1 MKELINKIENSN
13 FLNNEQK
20 TMMIDSISVGGS
32 VSVDIRKVQTEL
44 KLAILE
50 ILFVNN
56 EPLTITEIAD
66 NFALKNGYCYTV
78 QKFAALARQLVAM
91 GLVNRNTI
99 ITGNSIIVKGKR
111 YPEEIAK
118 FSFIKAWQIK
128 NNVI

>member
-1 MKELINKIENSN
+1 MKNLINKIENSN

-20 TMMIDSISVGGS
+20 AMMIDSISIGGS

-56 EPLTITEIAD
+56 EPLTITEITD

-78 QKFAALARQLVAM
+78 QKFSAMANQLKRM
-91 GLVNRNTI
+91 GLLDKMYI
-99 ITGNSIIVKGKR
+99 YTGNYLIFGRGRKE
-111 YPEEIAK
+111 PEKIAK
-118 FSFIKAWQIK
+118 FFLKKA
-128 NNVI
+128 